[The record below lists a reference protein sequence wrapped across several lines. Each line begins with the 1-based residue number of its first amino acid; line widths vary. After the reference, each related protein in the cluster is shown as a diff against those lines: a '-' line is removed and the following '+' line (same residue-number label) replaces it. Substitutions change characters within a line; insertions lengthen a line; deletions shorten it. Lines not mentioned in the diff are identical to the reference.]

1 MSLPDD
7 LDARKFQVLKET
19 FGFDGFRP
27 GQERVFDALL
37 SGQRVLAVMPTGA
50 GKSLCYQVPA
60 LALGGLAVVVSPLLA
75 LMQDQVAALKAA
87 GVAAESINSNQSYE
101 DNAAVWR
108 RAAAGELSLLYL
120 SPERLMTARMLAAL
134 ARLPVRMIAV
144 DEAHCISQWG
154 PAFRPEYE
162 QLSLLRQHFPEA
174 ALAAMTATADE
185 VTRTDICA
193 KLFGGDATVFVSG
206 FDRPNI
212 TLSVEP
218 KNGKAPQLLD
228 FLAGHRGES
237 GIVYCLSRKKTD
249 ETAAELRANGITALS
264 YHAGMDRDERQANQ
278 DRFITE
284 SGIVMVATIA
294 FGMGI
299 DKPDVRFV
307 FHADIPGSVEAY
319 YQEIGRAGRDGQ
331 AAEAV
336 MLYGGGDIAMRRKF
350 IEDEDSDEERRR
362 LQHQRLNALITYC
375 EASSCRRQTLLAYF
389 GETSEPC
396 GNCDLCLNPV
406 ALADGTV
413 LGQKA
418 LSAVLRTGQRFGN
431 GHVIDVLRGARTE
444 KVLTNGHEGLPTFG
458 VGADQRMEDWR
469 SILRQLD
476 AAGFI
481 RPDMERYGALTVTE
495 KGRSLLRGE
504 CTFHYRLE
512 KPARGGKT
520 AKPAAKTGEPE
531 SPLSEE
537 DASLLGRLKALR
549 LSLAKERGVPAYV
562 IFPDQSLED
571 MVRRRPTT
579 PDEFAEIRGVGA
591 SKLRDFADPFL
602 GALNDCPVTDT
613 A

>member
-1 MSLPDD
+1 MPLPDD
-7 LDARKFQVLKET
+7 LNARKFEVLKET

-27 GQERVFDALL
+27 GQERVIDALL
-37 SGQRVLAVMPTGA
+37 SGRHVLAVMPTGA

-60 LALGGLAVVVSPLLA
+60 LTLGGLAIVVSPLLA

-101 DNAAVWR
+101 ENAAIWR
-108 RAAAGELSLLYL
+108 QAAAGDLSLLYL
-120 SPERLMTARMLAAL
+120 SPERLMTERMLGAL

-162 QLSLLRQHFPEA
+162 QLSVLREHFPDA

-185 VTRTDICA
+185 VTRSDISA
-193 KLFGGDATVFVSG
+193 KLFGSDAEVFVSG

-212 TLSVEP
+212 TLAVEP
-218 KNGKAPQLLD
+218 KDGKKPQLLD
-228 FLAGHRGES
+228 FLAKHEGKS
-237 GIVYCLSRKKTD
+237 GIIYCLSRKKTD
-249 ETAAELRANGITALS
+249 ETAKELCANGITALP
-264 YHAGMDRDERQANQ
+264 YHAGMDKEERQANQ

-307 FHADIPGSVEAY
+307 FHTDIPGSVEAY

-331 AAEAV
+331 PAEAV
-336 MLYGGGDIAMRRKF
+336 MLYGGADISMRRKF

-375 EASSCRRQTLLAYF
+375 EAASCRRQTLLAYF
-389 GETSEPC
+389 GETAEPC

-406 ALADGTV
+406 DLADGTE

-431 GHVIDVLRGARTE
+431 GYIIDVLRGTRTE
-444 KVLTNGHEGLPTFG
+444 RVLSNNHEDLPTFG
-458 VGADQRMEDWR
+458 VGADRRVEDWR
-469 SILRQLD
+469 SLLRQLD

-495 KGRSLLRGE
+495 KGRALLRGE
-504 CTFHYRLE
+504 ASFHYRIE
-512 KPARGGKT
+512 KPTRSG
-520 AKPAAKTGEPE
+520 KPAKRTTRAQTTE
-531 SPLSEE
+531 PLSTE
-537 DASLLGRLKALR
+537 DTTLLGELKALR
-549 LSLAKERGVPAYV
+549 LSLAKDRGVPAYV

-571 MVRRRPTT
+571 MVRQRPQSTE
-579 PDEFAEIRGVGA
+579 EFAEIKGVGA

-602 GALNDCPVTDT
+602 GALRQGS
-613 A
+613 